1 MAVYTTA
8 VPVLNQTKIK
18 TNRETNANTKT
29 NTNTKT
35 KTLLRPLITKC
46 ICVYTSLATAATTPW
61 VKDKA
66 KKKVNAKASDVS
78 REKACLQQ
86 KKSQRRQICKRD
98 DPDDQQRQVAKFAT
112 KKEMAN
118 IAMANDRMSELP
130 DGVYTRPTSTTVPPL
145 SISSL

>member
-1 MAVYTTA
+1 MLWRLMV
-8 VPVLNQTKIK
+8 VDKRPVTMNWQNL
-18 TNRETNANTKT
+18 
-29 NTNTKT
+29 
-35 KTLLRPLITKC
+35 P
-46 ICVYTSLATAATTPW
+46 
-61 VKDKA
+61 
-66 KKKVNAKASDVS
+66 KKG
-78 REKACLQQ
+78 R
-86 KKSQRRQICKRD
+86 RRQICKKD